1 MTWQTTLVDLGK
13 VVLDDGLFVIM
24 INYPA
29 VVVFQM
35 MNGVLSS
42 FVIDPKVKE
51 MSVGIT
57 LFEVGDS

>member
-1 MTWQTTLVDLGK
+1 M
-13 VVLDDGLFVIM
+13 VLDDGIFVIM

-29 VVVFQM
+29 VVVLQM
-35 MNGVLSS
+35 VNEVLYSS
-42 FVIDPKVKE
+42 VIDPKVKE